1 MLGPVHKLIHSW
13 SRSTRQVIWPGSIDT
28 REREKYKTML
38 NLVQAIEGKLPI
50 HAERRRLCL
59 MMLRLLAEG
68 LADVTISLTAL
79 TRALLVSAS
88 RSNDNLAR
96 VRCLHHGDSRRRIP
110 HLRADPTNHRADTT
124 KHRSVLTVV
133 LLGTEKDRMIIIE
146 PDPSFSHTL
155 SIGWKERNEKT
166 FVDLSRL
173 EKEIPYLGLSA
184 LITTHTYIPSLAERE
199 GKADVAW
206 QAGIAFAKA
215 SWLE

>member
-1 MLGPVHKLIHSW
+1 
-13 SRSTRQVIWPGSIDT
+13 
-28 REREKYKTML
+28 ML

-124 KHRSVLTVV
+124 N
-133 LLGTEKDRMIIIE
+133 TE
-146 PDPSFSHTL
+146 
-155 SIGWKERNEKT
+155 
-166 FVDLSRL
+166 V
-173 EKEIPYLGLSA
+173 Y
-184 LITTHTYIPSLAERE
+184 SL
-199 GKADVAW
+199 
-206 QAGIAFAKA
+206 
-215 SWLE
+215 